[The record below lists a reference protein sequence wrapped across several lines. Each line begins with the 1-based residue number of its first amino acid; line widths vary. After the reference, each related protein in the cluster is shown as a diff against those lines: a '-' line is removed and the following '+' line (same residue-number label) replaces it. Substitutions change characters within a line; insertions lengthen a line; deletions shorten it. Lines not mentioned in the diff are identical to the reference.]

1 MHEPLLALAALPAP
15 TIVCGLLLRPF
26 SLGHQLYLIREQ
38 VVLDPENRRAGV
50 SAIPALLSAVLICSQ
65 TWDESR
71 RMTSDRLLPFKLWL
85 WKRRLRRIADTPTPR
100 HTDSYYP
107 AQLAAFVLYLEA
119 GALEFP
125 LSDIA
130 RPDRPSVSRS
140 PGCPFLL
147 RLHSWLMSELRLT
160 ESQAWDYP
168 LGLAKMRWAC
178 HWEQESGL
186 DVYNAHDAVFD
197 AFVAEQEAKREQR
210 EKARRN

>member
-26 SLGHQLYLIREQ
+26 SLGHQLYLIRESKSI
-38 VVLDPENRRAGV
+38 G
-50 SAIPALLSAVLICSQ
+50 SAVHGSDGSTVTDTEFAALISAVLICSQ
-65 TWDESR
+65 SWDESR
-71 RMTSDRLLPFKLWL
+71 RMTQDRLLPLKLWI
-85 WKRRLRRIADTPTPR
+85 WKRRLRRALNREPLNRLTWLLTFHR
-100 HTDSYYP
+100 
-107 AQLAAFVLYLEA
+107 YLEA

-147 RLHSWLMSELRLT
+147 RLHSWLMRELRLT

-186 DVYNAHDAVFD
+186 DIYNAHDAVFD
-197 AFVAEQEAKREQR
+197 AFVREQEAKREQR
-210 EKARRN
+210 EMARRN

>member
-26 SLGHQLYLIREQ
+26 SLGHQLYLIRENP
-38 VVLDPENRRAGV
+38 VFSG
-50 SAIPALLSAVLICSQ
+50 SAVHGSTVTDTEFAALIAAVLICSQ
-65 TWDESR
+65 SWDESR
-71 RMTSDRLLPFKLWL
+71 RMTQDRLLPLKLWI
-85 WKRRLRRIADTPTPR
+85 WKRRLRRAVNREPLNRITWLLTFHR
-100 HTDSYYP
+100 
-107 AQLAAFVLYLEA
+107 YLEA
-119 GALEFP
+119 GAIEFP
-125 LSDIA
+125 LSEIA

-147 RLHSWLMSELRLT
+147 RLHSWIMRELRLT

-186 DVYNAHDAVFD
+186 DIYNAHDAVFD
-197 AFVAEQEAKREQR
+197 AFVRDQEAKREQR
-210 EKARRN
+210 EMLRRN